1 MIHGGIILKESNMK
15 YNRSDNIYMVKR
27 DVNSFSLSFAN
38 EKDAEDVC
46 IQFNQDLRDAFGDD
60 YPKEFYVKQ
69 SMLYGADCAENFKN
83 SKQSRFYF
91 LKGD

>member
-1 MIHGGIILKESNMK
+1 MN

-60 YPKEFYVKQ
+60 YPKEFYVQQ
-69 SMLYGADCAENFKN
+69 SVLYGADDAENFKT
-83 SKQSRFYF
+83 SKQSRLYF

>member
-1 MIHGGIILKESNMK
+1 MR

-38 EKDAEDVC
+38 QKDAEDVC

-60 YPKEFYVKQ
+60 YPKEFYVLQ
-69 SMLYGADCAENFKN
+69 SVLHGADDAENFKT
-83 SKQSRFYF
+83 SKQSRLYF
-91 LKGD
+91 LKGE

>member
-1 MIHGGIILKESNMK
+1 MK

-60 YPKEFYVKQ
+60 YPKEFYVQQ
-69 SMLYGADCAENFKN
+69 SVLYGADDADNFKT
-83 SKQSRFYF
+83 SKQSRLYF
-91 LKGD
+91 LKGEWYENYL